1 MPPVRLSS
9 SCVCQVDGQKY
20 SGQGRSKKMARLIAA
35 ESALRNFIQLK
46 DGHVLIKSSHL
57 QDAASLDFTSD
68 ELLNENGAGGGV
80 GGAANGNEWLNS
92 LLSIH
97 FLSAQTAPK
106 QTPKPSSPNPIPS
119 PASAHYQPRFNI
131 IITE

>member
-1 MPPVRLSS
+1 MHSLQTKPKGYNILCRRRYRIVVVVVSWSMSYTHLYFFYASCVPP
-9 SCVCQVDGQKY
+9 CVCQVDGHRY

-46 DGHVLIKSSHL
+46 DCAVLIKSSHI

-80 GGAANGNEWLNS
+80 GGAANGNE
-92 LLSIH
+92 
-97 FLSAQTAPK
+97 
-106 QTPKPSSPNPIPS
+106 
-119 PASAHYQPRFNI
+119 
-131 IITE
+131 

>member
-1 MPPVRLSS
+1 
-9 SCVCQVDGQKY
+9 
-20 SGQGRSKKMARLIAA
+20 MARLIAA

-46 DGHVLIKSSHL
+46 DCAVLIKSSHI

-97 FLSAQTAPK
+97 FLSAAHTTNQPTSQPTPIYLPPLHCPLLGQIPAAAP
-106 QTPKPSSPNPIPS
+106 IER
-119 PASAHYQPRFNI
+119 HLMHI
-131 IITE
+131 WI

>member
-80 GGAANGNEWLNS
+80 GGAANGNE
-92 LLSIH
+92 
-97 FLSAQTAPK
+97 
-106 QTPKPSSPNPIPS
+106 
-119 PASAHYQPRFNI
+119 
-131 IITE
+131 